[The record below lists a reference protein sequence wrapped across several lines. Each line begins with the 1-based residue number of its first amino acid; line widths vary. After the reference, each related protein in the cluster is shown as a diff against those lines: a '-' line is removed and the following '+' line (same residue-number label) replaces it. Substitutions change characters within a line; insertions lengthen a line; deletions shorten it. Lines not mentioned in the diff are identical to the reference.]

1 MGFSRIA
8 VAVDF
13 SPGADQAMRTALD
26 LTRQNQASL
35 LVVHV
40 IPPLVTP
47 SPLLDDFMVNQA
59 TMGLRE
65 NLRESCEAE
74 LAQRYVKP
82 AAGMSIDSRIL
93 EGDPARELAALAKK
107 EEIDLL
113 VMGSTGL
120 SGLAEV
126 VFGSVAAKVVR
137 RAPCSVLVVRA
148 SSEDTV

>member
-1 MGFSRIA
+1 MSFSRIA

-13 SPGADQAMRTALD
+13 SAGADLAMRTALD
-26 LTRQNQASL
+26 LTRHYGARL

-65 NLRESCEAE
+65 NMRGSCRAE
-74 LAQRYVKP
+74 LDRRYLKP
-82 AAGMSIDSRIL
+82 AEGVPVQARIL
-93 EGDPARELAALAKK
+93 EGDPARELLAMVSQEK
-107 EEIDLL
+107 IDLL
-113 VMGSTGL
+113 VVGSTGL

-126 VFGSVAAKVVR
+126 VFGSVAAKVAR
-137 RAPCSVLVVRA
+137 RASCSVIIVRKPQDEA
-148 SSEDTV
+148 A